1 MHIRLLSVDREALV
15 IRNQTMAEAFHS
27 TPIKHQARRAL
38 LKFASHLPIPAA
50 RRANPNRILLI
61 RPDHLGDV
69 LLTSP
74 AIRALKNANP
84 LLEIHALVGS
94 WSADVV
100 ANFPEVDLVLTLA
113 FPGFSRADKISLRS
127 PYQLAIATAA
137 RLRRIGYGNVII
149 MRPDH
154 WWGALVA
161 QLAGIPDRIG
171 YNLPDV
177 APYLTEAIPYNHEH
191 AVIQNLRLFKKWLSA
206 TKTEE
211 LVNQFTVHKNDQ
223 AYIDGYLG
231 AWGIGKDKPIFC
243 IHPGTGTA
251 VKHWTEEG
259 WAQTA
264 DILTE
269 QLDAQVIFTGSDKE
283 LALIQRIVAKM
294 KQVAIIMAGDTRVGQ
309 LAALFQRAKVV
320 LGPDS
325 GPLHLAAAV
334 QTPTVT
340 LFGPADPIE
349 FGPWGSPQKH
359 IVLTTDIG
367 CRPCRVIDW
376 TGDDLAYHP
385 CVREITVAR
394 VLDAARRVAQS
405 S

>member
-1 MHIRLLSVDREALV
+1 MDREALV
-15 IRNQTMAEAFHS
+15 IRNKTMAEAFHS
-27 TPIKHQARRAL
+27 TPLKHQARRTL
-38 LKFASHLPIPAA
+38 LRLASHVPIPTG
-50 RRANPNRILLI
+50 RRTHSNRILLI

-69 LLTSP
+69 LLTEP
-74 AIRALKNANP
+74 AIHALKSAKP
-84 LLEIHALVGS
+84 HLEIHALVGP
-94 WSADVV
+94 WSADVI

-113 FPGFSRADKISLRS
+113 FPGFSRAPKGNLRS
-127 PYQLAIATAA
+127 PYQLALSTAN
-137 RLRRIGYGNVII
+137 RLRRIGYGSAII

-171 YNLPDV
+171 YDLRDV
-177 APYLTEAIPYNHEH
+177 APYLTQAIPLQQEH
-191 AVIQNLRLFKKWLSA
+191 VVLQNARLFDKWMTTPNA
-206 TKTEE
+206 EK
-211 LVNQFTVHKNDQ
+211 LVSHFTVHDNDR
-223 AYIDGYLG
+223 AYVNAYLSG
-231 AWGIGKDKPIFC
+231 WGIGKDKPIFC

-259 WAQTA
+259 WAQVA

-269 QLDAQVIFTGSDKE
+269 QLNAQLVLTGSDKE
-283 LALIQRIVAKM
+283 LALVKRIVDHM
-294 KQVAIIMAGDTRVGQ
+294 KQPAVIMAGDTGVTQ
-309 LAALFQRAKVV
+309 LAAVFERAKVV

-340 LFGPADPIE
+340 LFGPADPVE
-349 FGPWGSPQKH
+349 FGPWGKPENH
-359 IVLTTDIG
+359 MILTSDIG

-376 TGDDLAYHP
+376 TGDDLSNHP

-394 VLDAARRVAQS
+394 VLDAARRVARH
-405 S
+405 

>member
-1 MHIRLLSVDREALV
+1 MDREALV
-15 IRNQTMAEAFHS
+15 IRNQTMAEAFHT

-38 LKFASHLPIPAA
+38 LKLASHLPIPVA
-50 RRANPNRILLI
+50 RRTNPDRSLLI

-74 AIRALKNANP
+74 AIHALKKANP
-84 LLEIHALVGS
+84 QLEIHALVGP

-100 ANFPEVDLVLTLA
+100 ANFPEIDLVLTLQ
-113 FPGFSRADKISLRS
+113 FPGFSRAAKINLRS
-127 PYQLAIATAA
+127 PYQLAVSTAA
-137 RLRRIGYGNVII
+137 RLRRIGYGSIII

-161 QLAGIPDRIG
+161 QLAGIPERIG

-177 APYLTEAIPYNHEH
+177 APYLTEAATYNHEH
-191 AVIQNLRLFKKWLSA
+191 AVMQNLRLFKKWIPA
-206 TKTEE
+206 AKTGD
-211 LVNQFTVHKNDQ
+211 LVNQYAVHENDR
-223 AYIDGYLG
+223 AYVNGYLG
-231 AWGIGKDKPIFC
+231 AWGVSKAKPIFC
-243 IHPGTGTA
+243 IHPGTGTD

-259 WAQTA
+259 WAQAA

-269 QLDAQVIFTGSDKE
+269 QLDAQVVFTGSDKE
-283 LALIQRIVAKM
+283 LALVQRIAGRM
-294 KQVAIIMAGDTRVGQ
+294 KQAAIIMAGDTRVGQ

-334 QTPTVT
+334 QAPTVT

-359 IVLTTDIG
+359 IVLTSDIG

-394 VLDAARRVAQS
+394 VLEAARRVVQNS
-405 S
+405 

>member
-1 MHIRLLSVDREALV
+1 
-15 IRNQTMAEAFHS
+15 MAEAFHS
-27 TPIKHQARRAL
+27 TPLKHQVRRAL
-38 LKFASHLPIPAA
+38 LTLTSHLPIPAA
-50 RRANPNRILLI
+50 RRADPNRILLI

-84 LLEIHALVGS
+84 QLEIHALVGP
-94 WSADVV
+94 WSADVI

-113 FPGFSRADKISLRS
+113 FPGFSRTAKINLRS
-127 PYQLAIATAA
+127 PYQLAVATAA
-137 RLRRIGYGNVII
+137 RLRRIGYGSAII

-161 QLAGIPDRIG
+161 QLAGIPERVG
-171 YNLPDV
+171 YDLPDV
-177 APYLTEAIPYNHEH
+177 APYLTEPTTYEHEH
-191 AVIQNLRLFKKWLSA
+191 AVLQNLRLLKRWLPAVKSG
-206 TKTEE
+206 E
-211 LVNQFTVHKNDQ
+211 LVNQFIVHENDQ
-223 AYIDGYLG
+223 AYINGYLG
-231 AWGIGKDKPIFC
+231 VWGISKDKPIFC

-269 QLDAQVIFTGSDKE
+269 QLDAQVIFTGNDKE
-283 LALIQRIVAKM
+283 LALVQRIVGKM
-294 KQVAIIMAGDTRVGQ
+294 KQAAIIMAGDTRVGQ

-334 QTPTVT
+334 QAPTVT

-349 FGPWGSPQKH
+349 FGPWGSPQRH
-359 IVLTTDIG
+359 IVLTSDIG

-385 CVREITVAR
+385 CLREITVAR

>member
-1 MHIRLLSVDREALV
+1 MDREALV
-15 IRNQTMAEAFHS
+15 IRNKTMTEAFHS
-27 TPIKHQARRAL
+27 TPLKHQARRTL
-38 LKFASHLPIPAA
+38 LNLASHLPIPAA
-50 RRANPNRILLI
+50 RRTHSNRILLI

-69 LLTSP
+69 LLTAP

-84 LLEIHALVGS
+84 QLEIHALVGP
-94 WSADVV
+94 WSADVI
-100 ANFPEVDLVLTLA
+100 ANFPEIDLVLTLA
-113 FPGFSRADKISLRS
+113 FPGFSRTAKINLRS
-127 PYQLAIATAA
+127 PYQLAVSTAA
-137 RLRRIGYGNVII
+137 RLRRIGYGSAII

-161 QLAGIPDRIG
+161 QLAGIPTRIG
-171 YNLPDV
+171 YDLPDV
-177 APYLTEAIPYNHEH
+177 APYLTEAVTHAHEH
-191 AVIQNLRLFKKWLSA
+191 AVIQNLRLFKKWIPT
-206 TKTEE
+206 TKTED
-211 LVNQFTVHKNDQ
+211 LVNAFMVHENDQ
-223 AYIDGYLG
+223 AYIKGYLG
-231 AWGIGKDKPIFC
+231 AWGIHKDKPIFC

-259 WAQTA
+259 WAQVA

-269 QLDAQVIFTGSDKE
+269 QLDAQVIFTGSASE
-283 LALIQRIVAKM
+283 LPLVQRIAHSM
-294 KQVAIIMAGDTRVGQ
+294 KQTAIIMAGDTGVNQ

-367 CRPCRVIDW
+367 CRPCHVIDW
-376 TGDDLAYHP
+376 SGDDLAYHP
-385 CVREITVAR
+385 CVREITVGR
-394 VLDAARRVAQS
+394 VLEAARRVVQNA
-405 S
+405 